1 MVGMAK
7 RLGLLAAIGLIAAC
21 AGGPGIDA
29 GSGYYTLVRPQ
40 PQEVA
45 RDSMVVTP
53 TMAWNRARRTTY
65 DISREENWTLN
76 GPLLDSLT
84 FIGGLEPGRTVVR
97 QRRREERQVPLY
109 RADMSPPEIAS
120 VIESFYRIRAGSVRF
135 EMTGLRPRTFLGHPG
150 FQLDFDH
157 LDSSEIERRGR
168 VVGAIIGDRLYLV
181 LLEGTRMHYF
191 GAALP
196 EFERIVE
203 SATLN
208 AGS

>member
-1 MVGMAK
+1 MAK
-7 RLGLLAAIGLIAAC
+7 RLGLLAAIGLVAAC

-53 TMAWNRARRTTY
+53 TIAWNRARRTTY

-84 FIGGLEPGRTVVR
+84 FIGGLEPGKTVVR

-168 VVGAIIGDRLYLV
+168 VVGAIVGDRLYLV

-208 AGS
+208 TSS